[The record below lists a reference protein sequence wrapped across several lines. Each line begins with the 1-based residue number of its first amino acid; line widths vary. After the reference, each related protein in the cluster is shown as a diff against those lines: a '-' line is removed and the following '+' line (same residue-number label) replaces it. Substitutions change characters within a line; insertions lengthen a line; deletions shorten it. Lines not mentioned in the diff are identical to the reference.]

1 MVVSIVNTMPLQVI
15 GYGMATAILTEIV
28 GYLLIYRTASFKR
41 LKKGFEKYEPPS
53 AVVCEGGSSGKKKD
67 AAKKKSFEAEAGR
80 KMAVI
85 QIVSGIL
92 TFATMIASI
101 NIVPKLFGK
110 APAGVL
116 PFEPPSFIRKITQRG
131 LEDAAPNE
139 FSPVRI
145 HRYLCVYPQSSM
157 LYYAGICAVFH
168 LHVVSRVCQGARHQ
182 GVWMGSNPQNVHVQT
197 RFGKGFQKRIG
208 IHIFIIITI
217 M

>member
-53 AVVCEGGSSGKKKD
+53 AVVGEGGSSGKKKD

-145 HRYLCVYPQSSM
+145 HRYLCVYPQQVCYIM
-157 LYYAGICAVFH
+157 LEYVQFFIFM
-168 LHVVSRVCQGARHQ
+168 LCQGSVKVLVTKVF
-182 GVWMGSNPQNVHVQT
+182 GWGPT
-197 RFGKGFQKRIG
+197 RKMSMFKPDLEKVFK
-208 IHIFIIITI
+208 TA
-217 M
+217 